1 MDWHFV
7 TYYAVL
13 CFTAIAAH
21 WRGSSC
27 ERIGAWV
34 AVFGSLIS
42 TAFNNPNVWGNLAT
56 PVFVIDL
63 FVLAGFWSLALFSRS
78 FWPYW
83 ATGWQ
88 LVGTLVHVQRGLFDD
103 ILEKPYGL
111 LSMYIA
117 YPILGVI
124 LAASLMTDRDTIDAS
139 TENRNLR

>member
-1 MDWHFV
+1 MGGHV
-7 TYYAVL
+7 VAYYLVLIITAV
-13 CFTAIAAH
+13 FAH
-21 WRGSSC
+21 WRGTGI
-27 ERIGAWV
+27 ERIGIWIAV
-34 AVFGSLIS
+34 AGSVCS
-42 TAFNNPNVWGNLAT
+42 TAFSTVGIWGDLAY
-56 PVFVIDL
+56 PFFIIDL
-63 FVLAGFWSLALFSRS
+63 LVLAGFWSLALFSRN

-124 LAASLMTDRDTIDAS
+124 FASSLAKDKISADA
-139 TENRNLR
+139 